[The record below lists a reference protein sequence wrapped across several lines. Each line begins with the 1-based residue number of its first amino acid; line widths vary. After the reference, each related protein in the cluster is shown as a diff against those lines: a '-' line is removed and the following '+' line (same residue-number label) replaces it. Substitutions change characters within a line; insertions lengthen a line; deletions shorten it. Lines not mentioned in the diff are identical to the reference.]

1 MSVRAKSAQFFS
13 SRHTPW
19 LHLVSCLAAAMGRCQ
34 TLDIVPL
41 QLLLALHMLLEKPA
55 TALKIA
61 QHCSCD
67 DLASHLSKA
76 QGEMHRLSPQRPR

>member
-1 MSVRAKSAQFFS
+1 
-13 SRHTPW
+13 
-19 LHLVSCLAAAMGRCQ
+19 
-34 TLDIVPL
+34 
-41 QLLLALHMLLEKPA
+41 MLLEKPA

-76 QGEMHRLSPQRPR
+76 QGEMHRLK